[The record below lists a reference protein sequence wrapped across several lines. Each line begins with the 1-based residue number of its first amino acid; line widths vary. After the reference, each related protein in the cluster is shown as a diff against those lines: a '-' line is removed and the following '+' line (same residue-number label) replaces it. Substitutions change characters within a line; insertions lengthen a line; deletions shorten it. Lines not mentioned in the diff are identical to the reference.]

1 MVSHSLHSRAFYI
14 LQCPQAGVWSRYGT
28 EEQRQRWLPELT
40 TLERLTSY
48 CLTEP
53 GSGSDAASLSTSA
66 RCEGDSYVLSG
77 IHTVYIKLTNC
88 DHRWKCSTAIALQTL
103 HFKSTYIRSCLC
115 DIRVSSGHRFQ
126 QMPAVQEN
134 IENVAVVWAHLLVQ
148 GRE

>member
-1 MVSHSLHSRAFYI
+1 MRLGLAECVDLPCAGCPLHRQVCPKVILHAWCRTPCTAEHSTSCSALT
-14 LQCPQAGVWSRYGT
+14 QVGVWSRYGT

-77 IHTVYIKLTNC
+77 IHTVYK
-88 DHRWKCSTAIALQTL
+88 
-103 HFKSTYIRSCLC
+103 
-115 DIRVSSGHRFQ
+115 
-126 QMPAVQEN
+126 
-134 IENVAVVWAHLLVQ
+134 
-148 GRE
+148 

>member
-1 MVSHSLHSRAFYI
+1 MVSHSGTAEHPSSCSALR
-14 LQCPQAGVWSRYGT
+14 QAKWHSRYGT

-77 IHTVYIKLTNC
+77 MHIVFIK
-88 DHRWKCSTAIALQTL
+88 
-103 HFKSTYIRSCLC
+103 
-115 DIRVSSGHRFQ
+115 
-126 QMPAVQEN
+126 
-134 IENVAVVWAHLLVQ
+134 
-148 GRE
+148 